1 MRILKFI
8 VEGQTL
14 RKDPECDFSHIIKGS
29 KDYLGCSFKL
39 PADWRNIPLAATFTH
54 YGKEICAS
62 PVFSGACLVDN
73 SVTDYKNFK
82 ISLTAIKNGEIV
94 RTNAV
99 KIWQEEG

>member
-14 RKDPECDFSHIIKGS
+14 SKDPECDFSHIIKGS

-62 PVFSGACLVDN
+62 PVFSGACWQPRLPITGKRYVRLRYFQEPAWWIMRSQN
-73 SVTDYKNFK
+73 IRILK
-82 ISLTAIKNGEIV
+82 SL
-94 RTNAV
+94 
-99 KIWQEEG
+99 